1 MTDASFDD
9 VLRGFNRNAGA
20 SGQNVRAAEKG
31 LNSHLP
37 CDYVS
42 FLLNSNG
49 GQGMIG
55 ETYLI
60 LYRVEELVEMN
71 AGYELQKIAPGL
83 LLIGSDGGGEG
94 FAFDTR
100 STPWAVVSIPFIG
113 MEFEVAEVV
122 GSSFEGFL
130 RNLAR

>member
-100 STPWAVVSIPFIG
+100 ST
-113 MEFEVAEVV
+113 
-122 GSSFEGFL
+122 
-130 RNLAR
+130 